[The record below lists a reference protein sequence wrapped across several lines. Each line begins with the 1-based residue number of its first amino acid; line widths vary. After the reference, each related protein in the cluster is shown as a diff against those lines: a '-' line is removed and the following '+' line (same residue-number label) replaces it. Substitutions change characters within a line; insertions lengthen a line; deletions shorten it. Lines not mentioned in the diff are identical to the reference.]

1 MEFIFIILSS
11 LLFTIPNY
19 FPNLFF
25 LSWFA
30 FIPLIYLI
38 REYDYS
44 HSFIIAVLVGFLN
57 SVFSLYWIY
66 HPLNSVLKM
75 PFSFNIFILF
85 LYFLFSALPLGFW
98 VLINKFLQPE
108 AEESYSPL
116 IAALSW
122 SVLEYLRFEFLNLN
136 PFNYFA
142 YTQSSFNFIVRY
154 AAYGGIFLVSFIS
167 VLIASY
173 LVKLFF
179 EPNWKKAVPLAIILI
194 ILTIIP
200 FFTASQS
207 EISFRKTDFDLL
219 INNPQ
224 GEGSIFENIEN
235 EIDNF
240 AYLLAK
246 KQSKYIFTAE
256 DSLNFDLV
264 RNSYYREKFF
274 SNIESELNG
283 SYLQLG
289 SHAAASANYN
299 AKVLNSLFLLSEN
312 LEIINRSNQQLNF
325 LAGVNF
331 KNKEKIVNFFAAY
344 LNFNKDILKKNK
356 DTKVIKLDE
365 LRFVNLTAEEIFIPI
380 GSRSN
385 NYPENTNLIVNSAAE
400 GKFDS
405 KLYNNL
411 TLAAAVYRAAESST
425 ALIRAVSGGYSA
437 AVDYRGKIIMKK
449 KIENDLKSFNLNL
462 YQGQSYYQKNPTK
475 IINII
480 LIIFAI
486 ITFVKV
492 MVKLRKELSSRN

>member
-11 LLFTIPNY
+11 LLFTIPTY
-19 FPNLFF
+19 FPALFF

-38 REYDYS
+38 RDYDYS

-57 SVFSLYWIY
+57 STFSLYWLY
-66 HPLNSVLKM
+66 HPLNSALKM

-85 LYFLFSALPLGFW
+85 LYFLFSAFPLGLW
-98 VLINKFLQPE
+98 VLINKFLQP
-108 AEESYSPL
+108 EESYSPL

-122 SVLEYLRFEFLNLN
+122 CVLEYLRFEFLNLN

-142 YTQSSFNFIVRY
+142 YTQSSFNFIARY

-200 FFTASQS
+200 LVTVSQS
-207 EISFRKTDFDLL
+207 EIAFKQIGFDLL
-219 INNPQ
+219 INKTQ
-224 GEGSIFENIEN
+224 VKSSVFENIEN
-235 EIDNF
+235 EIENF
-240 AYLLAK
+240 TSLLSK

-289 SHAAASANYN
+289 SKAAASANYN
-299 AKVLNSLFLLSEN
+299 SKILNSLFLLSEN
-312 LEIINRSNQQLNF
+312 LEIINRSNQQLNY
-325 LAGVNF
+325 LAGVNL
-331 KNKEKIVNFFAAY
+331 KNKAKIVDFFASY
-344 LNFNKDILKKNK
+344 LNFNQDMLTKAGS
-356 DTKVIKLDE
+356 TKVIEVDE
-365 LRFVNLTAEEIFIPI
+365 LRFVNLTEEEIFIPTV
-380 GSRSN
+380 SRSN
-385 NYPENTNLIVNSAAE
+385 NYPDNANLIINAAAE
-400 GKFDS
+400 GEIDS
-405 KLYNNL
+405 KVYNNL

-437 AVDYRGKIIMKK
+437 AVDYQGKIIVKEK
-449 KIENDLKSFNLNL
+449 LENDLKSFNLNL

-480 LIIFAI
+480 LIFFVI
-486 ITFVKV
+486 IVFIKI
-492 MVKLRKELSSRN
+492 MIKLRKELSSRN